1 MKPEAVESDMK
12 SSAHT
17 WLGRS
22 ACNRLAGTVLSPSCR
37 RLDELWG
44 TLSAC
49 SCQIRCTRLWFIC
62 QPSFR
67 SPAPACR
74 KPHLGQVLEISRSR
88 CRSSSSGAASDLGAY
103 RVQIGPE

>member
-1 MKPEAVESDMK
+1 MKPGAVESDMK
-12 SSAHT
+12 CSAHT

-37 RLDELWG
+37 RLGELWG

-49 SCQIRCTRLWFIC
+49 SGQIRCTRLWFIC

-67 SPAPACR
+67 SPPPPAENPTGARSWRSPGVAAAAAPQEPPATLVHTWC
-74 KPHLGQVLEISRSR
+74 K
-88 CRSSSSGAASDLGAY
+88 
-103 RVQIGPE
+103 

>member
-1 MKPEAVESDMK
+1 MQ

-22 ACNRLAGTVLSPSCR
+22 ACNRLASTVLSPNWR
-37 RLDELWG
+37 RLGELWG
-44 TLSAC
+44 TLSPC
-49 SCQIRCTRLWFIC
+49 SRQIRCTRLWFTC

-67 SPAPACR
+67 SPARACR

-88 CRSSSSGAASDLGAY
+88 CRSSSSGAATGLGAY
-103 RVQIGPE
+103 LVQIGPE